1 MFNNNNNNNRVV
13 ALCVAILFAVMA
25 VASAR
30 HLHQDTL
37 PSYTVD
43 EIAQHN
49 SRGDIWVG
57 DLDTGKVYDLS
68 NFRHPGGSRRI
79 LNVAGTV
86 EEFTKSFNDQHG
98 GSRFVENT
106 LERYVIGNLAV

>member
-1 MFNNNNNNNRVV
+1 MFNNNNRSRVV

-30 HLHQDTL
+30 QLHQDTL
-37 PSYTVD
+37 PSYTAD

-57 DLDTGKVYDLS
+57 SLDTGKVYDLS
-68 NFRHPGGSRRI
+68 NFRHPGGSSRI

-86 EEFTKSFNDQHG
+86 EEFTQKFNNQHG
-98 GSRFVENT
+98 RSRSVKSR
-106 LERYVIGNLAV
+106 LEGYVIGNLAV